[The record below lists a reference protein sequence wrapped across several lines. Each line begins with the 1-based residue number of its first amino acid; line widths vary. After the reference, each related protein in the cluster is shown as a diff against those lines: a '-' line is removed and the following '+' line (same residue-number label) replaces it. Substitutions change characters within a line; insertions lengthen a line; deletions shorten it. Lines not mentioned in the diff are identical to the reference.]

1 MNSGIRAGMTQRK
14 KLLMNDVAPCG
25 YPKIVIDDESKYTM
39 KNISGFADM
48 QIRNGP
54 FGAVSTEG
62 LSTGSVHFICD
73 KCIDDKI
80 FLDIV
85 NWIDERA
92 SVILDK
98 ALSSFMDDY
107 NEMRPLVIEC
117 LVDEDP
123 DDVVP
128 KINSYKELLNLCGIA
143 GVYIRSNLVTN
154 IPEFGIEFGCNWED
168 SHGAGAA
175 FKGIELID
183 SGGADILF

>member
-1 MNSGIRAGMTQRK
+1 
-14 KLLMNDVAPCG
+14 MNDIAHCG
-25 YPKIVIDDESKYTM
+25 YPKVLIDDDSKYTM
-39 KNISGFADM
+39 KNIPAFANM

-54 FGAVSTEG
+54 FGAISTKG

-73 KCIDDKI
+73 KSIDDKI

-85 NWIDERA
+85 NWIEERA
-92 SVILDK
+92 LLILDK

-107 NEMRPLVIEC
+107 NEMRPMVIEC
-117 LVDEDP
+117 LIDEDP

-128 KINSYKELLNLCGIA
+128 KINSYKELLSLCGIV
-143 GVYIRSNLVTN
+143 GVYIRSDGATTV
-154 IPEFGIEFGCNWED
+154 PEFGIEFGCNWED

-175 FKGIELID
+175 FKGVELIE